1 MKVAFTPEADRQATE
16 LDRWWREHRPAAP
29 DLFARELAEGLE
41 LLSRAPNAATSY
53 TAQGGRTFRRF
64 LLPRSRNHVYFEI
77 DEVQGLLIVHAV
89 WGTPRGREPDLE

>member
-16 LDRWWREHRPAAP
+16 LDGWWREHRPAAP
-29 DLFARELAEGLE
+29 DLLARELADGLA
-41 LLSRAPNAATSY
+41 LLALTPTAGTCY
-53 TAQGGRTFRRF
+53 TAQGGRTFRRL

-77 DEVQGLLIVHAV
+77 DEVHGLLIVHAV